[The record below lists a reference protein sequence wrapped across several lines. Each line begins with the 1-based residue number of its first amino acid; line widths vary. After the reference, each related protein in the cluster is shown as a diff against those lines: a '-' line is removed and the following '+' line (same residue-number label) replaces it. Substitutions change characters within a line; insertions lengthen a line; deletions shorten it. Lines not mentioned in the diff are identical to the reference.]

1 MTEFFLKALFIL
13 LILAAVFGL
22 GPIVAKA
29 INPKGL
35 DRCRGSF
42 EHLLSSARLG
52 GLNRNKSPAEA
63 RAALGQSNAT
73 LRRWQPGASH
83 AVRQFDT
90 PKAND

>member
-35 DRCRGSF
+35 DRC
-42 EHLLSSARLG
+42 
-52 GLNRNKSPAEA
+52 AEA
-63 RAALGQSNAT
+63 HSNIYC
-73 LRRWQPGASH
+73 LLHDW
-83 AVRQFDT
+83 VV
-90 PKAND
+90 